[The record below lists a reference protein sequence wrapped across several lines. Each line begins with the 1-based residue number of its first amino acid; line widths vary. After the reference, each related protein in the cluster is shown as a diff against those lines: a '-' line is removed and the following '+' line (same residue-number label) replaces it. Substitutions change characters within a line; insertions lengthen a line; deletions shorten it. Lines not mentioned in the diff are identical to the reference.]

1 MKMSAQWPA
10 SRKIRAVALCF
21 VAFLGMGLQAQATDA
36 PPVQTTS
43 TVSDALSSTGSAAN
57 ASQTASNQSNPVAQV
72 VVNSITGSGSS
83 YKMPPNAPSISGF
96 AGGPCTGTTTGG
108 SGAIAG
114 LSLGVGRSET
124 DDSCQR
130 RNWIQTLLGAAQ
142 HMSPEDSAFMTRLA
156 VEVMRDD
163 AYLSGPFQRLGVAPP
178 AATGKSIAAS
188 FVSNDQK
195 PAVAAQ
201 KPAVQAK
208 PVKLAADHVS
218 KSCLVVGAET
228 MPASVKTLFAARGCE
243 ILVK

>member
-1 MKMSAQWPA
+1 
-10 SRKIRAVALCF
+10 
-21 VAFLGMGLQAQATDA
+21 
-36 PPVQTTS
+36 
-43 TVSDALSSTGSAAN
+43 
-57 ASQTASNQSNPVAQV
+57 
-72 VVNSITGSGSS
+72 
-83 YKMPPNAPSISGF
+83 
-96 AGGPCTGTTTGG
+96 
-108 SGAIAG
+108 
-114 LSLGVGRSET
+114 
-124 DDSCQR
+124 
-130 RNWIQTLLGAAQ
+130 
-142 HMSPEDSAFMTRLA
+142 MTRLA

-188 FVSNDQK
+188 FVSSDQK

>member
-1 MKMSAQWPA
+1 MKMSALWRA
-10 SRKIRAVALCF
+10 SRKFQIITLC
-21 VAFLGMGLQAQATDA
+21 LMGLFSMSVQVHAAD
-36 PPVQTTS
+36 PPGQTTS

-96 AGGPCTGTTTGG
+96 AGGPCTGVTTGG

-114 LSLGVGRSET
+114 LSLGMGRSET

-163 AYLSGPFQRLGVAPP
+163 AYLSGPFQRLGVASPS
-178 AATGKSIAAS
+178 ATGKSIAAS
-188 FVSNDQK
+188 FVGNAPK
-195 PAVAAQ
+195 P
-201 KPAVQAK
+201 VQAQQRSAVK
-208 PVKLAADHVS
+208 ISAPKLAADHVS

-228 MPASVKTLFAARGCE
+228 MPASVKTLFAARGCQ